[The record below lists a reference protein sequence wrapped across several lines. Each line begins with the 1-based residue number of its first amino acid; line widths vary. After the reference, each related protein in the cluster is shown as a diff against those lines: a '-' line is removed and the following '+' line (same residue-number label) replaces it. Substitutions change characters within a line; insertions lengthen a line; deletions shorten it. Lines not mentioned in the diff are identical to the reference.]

1 MDGVVQSA
9 ALLKNEKGA
18 LPLSGATA
26 GSIVV
31 IGPNA
36 QLAQSDSGYYGPRNV
51 CNGEFWTVVDAMKKY
66 GKNVTF
72 DLGIPKV
79 LSEDQS
85 GIAAAVAKCAAADT
99 CVLAVGSDLSW
110 AAEGHDARNISYTSA
125 QQALITQA
133 AAAAKKPVIVVT
145 LTAVPLDLSF
155 FLSNPKVGAII
166 HVGQPSVTVLGLAEL
181 MFKEGGISPSGRTI
195 QTIYPSSYQDAIS
208 IFDFN
213 MRPGPSKFV
222 RPDCNQKCEK
232 PPMHGGPCGSC
243 PMGTNPGRTYRFY
256 TGKPVLPF
264 GFGLSYSSFDYKLTT
279 TPPSTVSA
287 DGVREMLATTERDGR
302 LFPSHAL
309 LSTAEPL
316 VKYEV
321 NVTNTGSVDAAD
333 AVLGILVPPG
343 AGKDGVPLQQLYGF
357 AKVFLKAGETKLV
370 ELYPSL
376 ADFTQV
382 DTQGKRH
389 VHPGAYKFTFGTRES
404 SSFGMGYTEH
414 VVTLA

>member
-1 MDGVVQSA
+1 MCVRCATVVQSSCHTADSALVLLQGTDVDCGGFVGHNAQAALDAKTITEADMDVRLVNLFKVRIRLTHFDPLGPLQEIGSDQICSKDNIATSMDGVVQSA

-36 QLAQSDSGYYGPRNV
+36 QLSQSDSGYYGPRNV

-208 IFDFN
+208 IFDFV
-213 MRPGPSKFV
+213 S
-222 RPDCNQKCEK
+222 DS
-232 PPMHGGPCGSC
+232 PPVCC
-243 PMGTNPGRTYRFY
+243 T
-256 TGKPVLPF
+256 
-264 GFGLSYSSFDYKLTT
+264 
-279 TPPSTVSA
+279 
-287 DGVREMLATTERDGR
+287 
-302 LFPSHAL
+302 
-309 LSTAEPL
+309 
-316 VKYEV
+316 
-321 NVTNTGSVDAAD
+321 
-333 AVLGILVPPG
+333 
-343 AGKDGVPLQQLYGF
+343 
-357 AKVFLKAGETKLV
+357 
-370 ELYPSL
+370 
-376 ADFTQV
+376 
-382 DTQGKRH
+382 
-389 VHPGAYKFTFGTRES
+389 
-404 SSFGMGYTEH
+404 
-414 VVTLA
+414 